1 MPSAGNNGRSD
12 MSLRGAI
19 GAYARLARYSP
30 GELTMAARRGF
41 LDRFLR
47 AVDDAT
53 PGLDDQE
60 RQRRAAALL
69 KVHMLRLAR
78 LSAISRR
85 KRRGEA
91 RKAPLSAPGVFVPE
105 PRP

>member
-19 GAYARLARYSP
+19 GAYSRLARYSP

-53 PGLDDQE
+53 PGLGAEE
-60 RQRRAAALL
+60 RQRRASALL
-69 KVHMLRLAR
+69 TAHMLRLSR

-85 KRRGEA
+85 TRRGGVH
-91 RKAPLSAPGVFVPE
+91 KAPRPPSQLEGVQG
-105 PRP
+105 